1 MSIFYRFLRPQFV
14 KRNPSPLSPD
24 ALSLYTQDMADSDQ
38 NDLNVEAASRR
49 LVNELIPEY
58 AEEISRR
65 TMGHVRKMD
74 ITFEL
79 HRLGMNVRHLGL
91 LRGHFWFKLPGKVSL
106 DFNSKYV
113 KTTMDTTADIDVG
126 SHLLVQVPKDMEFSS
141 ETTLQKKQRI
151 KREARKRH
159 HDEQQQGKESKDG
172 GGGGEEEEE
181 EEEDEND
188 QDLDEDDP
196 DT

>member
-1 MSIFYRFLRPQFV
+1 M
-14 KRNPSPLSPD
+14 
-24 ALSLYTQDMADSDQ
+24 
-38 NDLNVEAASRR
+38 
-49 LVNELIPEY
+49 
-58 AEEISRR
+58 
-65 TMGHVRKMD
+65 
-74 ITFEL
+74 
-79 HRLGMNVRHLGL
+79 
-91 LRGHFWFKLPGKVSL
+91 

-159 HDEQQQGKESKDG
+159 HDEQQQGKESKDSG
-172 GGGGEEEEE
+172 GLVAGLGEEEEDE
-181 EEEDEND
+181 NEND

>member
-74 ITFEL
+74 ITFEM

-91 LRGHFWFKLPGKVSL
+91 LRGHF
-106 DFNSKYV
+106 
-113 KTTMDTTADIDVG
+113 
-126 SHLLVQVPKDMEFSS
+126 
-141 ETTLQKKQRI
+141 
-151 KREARKRH
+151 
-159 HDEQQQGKESKDG
+159 DG
-172 GGGGEEEEE
+172 P
-181 EEEDEND
+181 NKCIF
-188 QDLDEDDP
+188 
-196 DT
+196 